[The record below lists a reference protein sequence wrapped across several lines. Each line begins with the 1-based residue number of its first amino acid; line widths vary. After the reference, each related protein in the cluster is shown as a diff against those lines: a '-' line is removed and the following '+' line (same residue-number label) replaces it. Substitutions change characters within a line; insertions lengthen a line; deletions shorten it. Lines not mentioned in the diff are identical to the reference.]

1 MGEVTIRSQHPD
13 EAGVLVECRAQ
24 RSIQFMAF
32 GTEVTAAV
40 RTPRDI
46 VAGDTVLVWK
56 ESGHQRGERR
66 TANRRRDV
74 TAIEEKAAACEL
86 VQMGRLDVGVTH
98 EAVVAPRLIVT
109 EDEDNVR
116 RVCGEGVA
124 DYEQKQGG
132 Q

>member
-1 MGEVTIRSQHPD
+1 
-13 EAGVLVECRAQ
+13 
-24 RSIQFMAF
+24 MAL
-32 GTEVTAAV
+32 GTEVTVAI
-40 RTPRDI
+40 RTMCDI

-56 ESGHQRGERR
+56 ESGHQRSERR

-86 VQMGRLDVGVTH
+86 VQMGCLDVGVTH

-116 RVCGEGVA
+116 RVCGKDVA
-124 DYEQKQGG
+124 DHEQKQGS

>member
-1 MGEVTIRSQHPD
+1 MT
-13 EAGVLVECRAQ
+13 
-24 RSIQFMAF
+24 F
-32 GTEVTAAV
+32 GTEVTAVV
-40 RTPRDI
+40 RTPGDI

-74 TAIEEKAAACEL
+74 SAIEEKAAACEL
-86 VQMGRLDVGVTH
+86 VQMRRLNVGVTH

-116 RVCGEGVA
+116 RVCGKDVA
-124 DYEQKQGG
+124 DHEQQQGG